1 MQRNYKAPR
10 PTSRKMPSNRG
21 FSSSFYG
28 PNGPDGGESEVSA
41 AVDTVNQTAADTAGD
56 EESGGQQLG
65 ASVDR
70 NSREYNSLVSGNR
83 SPRNG
88 QSPRNAPRPTSVNP
102 QGQRALPT
110 TPRSQQQVMQQAG
123 YANGVPTE
131 MYDPAALEEQRRLY
145 AQFQAQQQGV
155 YQQPYPGQQY
165 GTPNRSGRGGRSV
178 DVSPL
183 GSRVSSG
190 NFSYTSASAS
200 YQYSAQGQAGYAQAY
215 VAEQSYARPASV
227 ASSTI
232 LAQQQ
237 AYEAAQRSSR
247 SVRSSQSAA
256 GSRTSQPPSG
266 SRGGSQHGY
275 TPVARGS
282 NVGPDG

>member
-1 MQRNYKAPR
+1 MQRNFKAPR
-10 PTSRKMPSNRG
+10 PTSKKMLSNRG

-28 PNGPDGGESEVSA
+28 PKGPDGGESDVQA
-41 AVDTVNQTAADTAGD
+41 AANTVNEAEAAAA
-56 EESGGQQLG
+56 EEEAQAESEQLG
-65 ASVDR
+65 AGGER
-70 NSREYNSLVSGNR
+70 QSREYSNLVTGNAH

-88 QSPRNAPRPTSVNP
+88 QSPRNARPTSVQ
-102 QGQRALPT
+102 QGQRSLPP
-110 TPRSQQQVMQQAG
+110 TPHSQQQVTQHATYG
-123 YANGVPTE
+123 NGVPSA

-155 YQQPYPGQQY
+155 YQPYPGQPI
-165 GTPNRSGRGGRSV
+165 TPSRSPRGGRSV
-178 DVSPL
+178 NVSPL
-183 GSRVSSG
+183 GSRVPSG

-200 YQYSAQGQAGYAQAY
+200 YQYSSQQGTGYAQAY
-215 VAEQSYARPASV
+215 VAEQSYTRPASV

-247 SVRSSQSAA
+247 SNRSSQPPASTRSSQSA
-256 GSRTSQPPSG
+256 SG

-275 TPVARGS
+275 TPVSRGP
-282 NVGPDG
+282 VIGPDG